1 MLISPSANKEKV
13 YIYIYIYIFID
24 STDEDA
30 EMFRSVPPGKQ
41 SGNKLRL
48 Y

>member
-30 EMFRSVPPGKQ
+30 EMFRSVPSGKQ

>member
-13 YIYIYIYIFID
+13 YIYIYIFID

>member
-13 YIYIYIYIFID
+13 YIYIYIFID
-24 STDEDA
+24 STDEDT